1 MAAWASPGVLKRMSE
16 AERVDSCIIRLARV
30 SMGTRF
36 ELMLCGTDP
45 DYLGDVGHLALDEV
59 ERLESQLSHYRSDS
73 DVCDLNTWAQYR
85 PVIVEPGLF
94 NLLQLA
100 VRLSDTTEGAFD
112 CTAGPLVKCWGFF
125 RGRGRMPQEADIAEA
140 RRRVGSDLLELD
152 AAARTVRFQEEGV
165 EVHLGAIGKGYAV
178 DAIVAILREYNVS
191 AALVHG
197 GGSTIYGLGAPPG
210 EEAWEIGIRDPRA
223 EARRLGV
230 VRLKDRA
237 FSTSGDYE
245 QFFEANGRRYSH
257 ILDPRTGHP
266 AQGLWSAAIS
276 AESATLTDALSTA
289 AFVLGT
295 DGTRSLLNRYPGAGA
310 VLIPDPG
317 AGAIAGADVQARVL
331 VFGDVDV
338 VLADSSTT
346 DQENTEDE

>member
-1 MAAWASPGVLKRMSE
+1 MLNRMSE
-16 AERVDSCIIRLARV
+16 AETADSCIVRLSRV

-36 ELMLCGTDP
+36 QVMLCGSNA
-45 DYLGDVGHLALDEV
+45 DYLEDVGHLALDEV

-85 PVIVEPGLF
+85 PVLVEPGLF
-94 NLLQLA
+94 NLLELA

-125 RGRGRMPQEADIAEA
+125 RGRGSMPAEADIAEA
-140 RRRVGSDLLELD
+140 RSRVGSGLLELSSE
-152 AAARTVRFQEEGV
+152 ARTVQFRKEGV

-178 DAIVAILREYNVS
+178 DAMAAILREYNVC
-191 AALVHG
+191 AALLHG
-197 GGSTIYGLGAPPG
+197 GGSTIYALGAPPG
-210 EEAWEIGIRDPRA
+210 EEYWEIGIRDPRS
-223 EARRLGV
+223 EDRRLGV

-237 FSTSGDYE
+237 LSTSGDYE

-257 ILDPRTGHP
+257 ILDPRTGWP
-266 AQGLWSAAIS
+266 AQGLWSAAVT
-276 AESATLTDALSTA
+276 AESATVTDALSTA

-295 DGTRSLLNRYPGAGA
+295 DGTRSLMDRYPGIGA

-317 AGAIAGADVQARVL
+317 ADAIAGADVRARVQ
-331 VFGDVDV
+331 VYGDVDV
-338 VLADSSTT
+338 VLADSSTH
-346 DQENTEDE
+346 DQENA